1 MCISRDKKL
10 ASPNRPTINV
20 YDIWH
25 YDSADSQHQTKTN
38 VNRRSHSVWGITKSW
53 LLKLGQLLMM
63 K

>member
-1 MCISRDKKL
+1 MCTSRDKKL

-25 YDSADSQHQTKTN
+25 YDSVDLQHQAKKKITAHP
-38 VNRRSHSVWGITKSW
+38 RSVWSTTRSW
-53 LLKLGQLLMM
+53 LLKLGQLLTL

>member
-20 YDIWH
+20 YDIWD
-25 YDSADSQHQTKTN
+25 YSDKSQHQVKTN
-38 VNRRSHSVWGITKSW
+38 TNGHSRSVWKITKSW
-53 LLKLGQLLMM
+53 LLKLGQLLTI

>member
-20 YDIWH
+20 YDIWD
-25 YDSADSQHQTKTN
+25 YSDKTQQQVQTNTT
-38 VNRRSHSVWGITKSW
+38 RHSRSVWKITKSY
-53 LLKLGQLLMM
+53 LLKLGHLLTI